1 MENELY
7 LTDLIDAAV
16 LQRFQ
21 DAFSRMTGI
30 ASLTTDAD
38 GVAVTQGSK
47 FSEFCMK
54 YTRTSN
60 VGCMRCEKCDKFGA
74 EMASEQGKSTTYFC
88 HAGLIDFAAP
98 IIADGKQVGC
108 FIGGQ
113 VLTEAPVEADVR
125 RVAAEIGV
133 DPDAYW
139 EAAQKVNILEKETI
153 DRAAEFLYTVANIFS
168 DIAYNKY
175 LYYQAN
181 QAIEKAANMKSDFL
195 ANMSHEI
202 RTPMNA
208 VIGMAEMALREDLP
222 PAARDYINQ
231 IKASGKSLLA
241 IINDILDFSKI
252 ESGKMDINVVPYEP
266 MSLINDVSS
275 IIMTRL
281 QDKDVELILDI
292 TPTIPNQL
300 LGDPVRIN
308 QVLINLANNATK
320 FTHHGQVAIIMKYAI
335 LSEDEIQLQF
345 SVEDTGIGIK
355 EQDLSRLFQSF
366 QQLDSKRNRN
376 IEGTGLG
383 LAISKQLMTLMQGDI
398 HVESTYEKGSIFS
411 FSLPQKII
419 DSSPAISVRTP
430 DSILAVGFLLNP
442 YLRNQLKKDTASL
455 NVAYTELLT
464 EEDLLNASFLT
475 DASDRNLFLFVEH
488 IQFTPTVKAFIQK
501 HPQITAILIVDF
513 FATLKNTIPNVLIV
527 KKPLYALN
535 LAMIFNREAIHY
547 NFHTSENHGINF
559 IAPEAEVLIVDDN
572 DINLTVTEG
581 LLEPLKM
588 NISTAS
594 GGMEALEMITS
605 HHYDLVFMD
614 HMMPELDG
622 VETTRIIR
630 NSYPEYQN
638 VPIIALTA
646 NAVDGTKEMFLKEGM
661 NDFIPKPIELQ
672 LLISKVRQ
680 WLPQEKLLKVQGLSG
695 TTTDV
700 PPSNPISV
708 GDLDTKTAIH
718 LLGNESLFWA
728 VLKDYYRVIE
738 KKASLI
744 KSMEEQENW
753 ERYTIE
759 VHALKSASKQIGA
772 MRLSEQAAALEQA
785 GNAKDAA
792 TIHQY
797 TDALLALYRHY
808 QGVLEP
814 FFPEEEVQ
822 NIPKQDIST
831 ETLHTFFNDMK
842 AAMENL
848 DIDGMETI
856 IRDLKQYHFSEPQLN
871 MLNQLETAV
880 EAFDVDTCESILCM
894 WETGT
899 DETHSDENVF

>member
-7 LTDLIDAAV
+7 LTDLIDAEI

-38 GVAVTQGSK
+38 GIAVTHGSN

-54 YTRTSN
+54 YTRTSEI
-60 VGCMRCEKCDKFGA
+60 GRMRCEKCDKFGA
-74 EMASEQGKSTTYFC
+74 EMALEKGKSTTYFC
-88 HAGLIDFAAP
+88 HGGLVDFAAP
-98 IIADGKQVGC
+98 IMADGKQVGC

-113 VLTEAPVEADVR
+113 VLTEAPDETAVR
-125 RVAAEIGV
+125 TVAAEIGV

-231 IKASGKSLLA
+231 IKASGKSLLT

-252 ESGKMDINVVPYEP
+252 ESGKMDINIVPYEP
-266 MSLINDVSS
+266 MSLINDVSG

-281 QDKDVELILDI
+281 QEKDVELILDI
-292 TPTIPNQL
+292 APTIPNQL
-300 LGDPVRIN
+300 SGDSIRIK
-308 QVLINLANNATK
+308 QVLINLATNAVK
-320 FTHHGQVAIIMKYAI
+320 FTNHGQVIITMNASAR
-335 LSEDEIQLQF
+335 SEDEIQLQI
-345 SVEDTGIGIK
+345 SVKDTGIGIK
-355 EQDLSRLFQSF
+355 EQDLAKLFQSF

-383 LAISKQLMTLMQGDI
+383 LAISKQLVTLMQGEI
-398 HVESTYEKGSIFS
+398 HAESTYEQGSTFS

-419 DSSPAISVRTP
+419 DRSPSISVR
-430 DSILAVGFLLNP
+430 DSASVLAVGFISNP
-442 YLRNQLKKDTASL
+442 YLRNQLKNDTASL
-455 NVAYTELLT
+455 NVEYLELST
-464 EEDLLNASFLT
+464 ASDLFTASFLT
-475 DASDRNLFLFVEH
+475 GPSNKNRFLFVEH
-488 IQFTPTVKAFIQK
+488 VCFTPAIEEFIQH
-501 HPQITAILIVDF
+501 HPQITAILMVDF
-513 FATLKNTIPNVLIV
+513 FATLKKNIPNLLIV

-547 NFHTSENHGINF
+547 DFHDSKNQGISF
-559 IAPEAEVLIVDDN
+559 IAPEARVLIVDDN

-588 NISTAS
+588 KVSTAS

-605 HHYDLVFMD
+605 HHYDLIFMD

-622 VETTRIIR
+622 VETTHMIR

-638 VPIIALTA
+638 IPIIALTA
-646 NAVDGTKEMFLKEGM
+646 NAVDGTKELFLQAGM

-680 WLPQEKLLKVQGLSG
+680 WLPPEKLLKAQGLSSV
-695 TTTDV
+695 TKDAS
-700 PPSNPISV
+700 PSKSIPV
-708 GDLDTKTAIH
+708 DDLDTETAIH
-718 LLGNESLFWA
+718 LLGSEALFWK
-728 VLKDYYRVIE
+728 VLKNYYRMIE

-772 MRLSEQAAALEQA
+772 LRLSEQAAALEQA
-785 GNAKDAA
+785 GTAKDAA
-792 TIHQY
+792 TIHQN
-797 TDALLALYRHY
+797 TDAMLTLYRHY
-808 QGVLEP
+808 QSALEP
-814 FFPEEEVQ
+814 FFPEEEQ
-822 NIPKQDIST
+822 KNEPKHAVST
-831 ETLHTFFNDMK
+831 ETLHSSFRDMK
-842 AAMENL
+842 DALENL
-848 DIDGMETI
+848 DIDRMETI
-856 IRDLKQYHFSEPQLN
+856 MNALKQYQFDEPQQD
-871 MLNQLETAV
+871 MLNQLATAI
-880 EAFDVDTCESILCM
+880 EAFDVDTCETVLFQ
-894 WETGT
+894 WEKT
-899 DETHSDENVF
+899 V